1 MKNRKY
7 LVIICVLL
15 LAFSLSLF
23 AEPVKVIA
31 VHFGNPE
38 YEDALSKENYP
49 GFEFYRTDGSEWKY
63 EIKSTL
69 YIGTNPGHLEGY
81 YGEVPEKMGFSASF
95 ASEKGGRIPY
105 GLGVIYLIGS
115 NGVIAAQT
123 GPDMRFIED
132 VAYRDVFN
140 NLKKTLKNLKK
151 NKLPK
156 VLPATKQV
164 YFKTAPV
171 GEYEAYKKSKI
182 DKKVAGLIGWNIP
195 EVCVYDGEGNKHK
208 LPDLVKDENCFLVFY
223 TMNAVHI
230 KEGNRKTGE
239 ILKEWDEEIPVDAE
253 KEMAGAAKNA
263 ENAVTKEDVQNMF
276 KSMLKGTAENINSFY
291 GDAVKPLEM
300 VKDINASVK

>member
-1 MKNRKY
+1 MKNRRIIT
-7 LVIICVLL
+7 VICVLL
-15 LAFSLSLF
+15 LAFSVNLM

-49 GFEFYRTDGSEWKY
+49 GFEFYKTDGSEWKY
-63 EIKSTL
+63 KIESTF

-95 ASEKGGRIPY
+95 ASEKGYTPY
-105 GLGVIYLIGS
+105 GLGVVYLIGS
-115 NGVIAAQT
+115 NGVIATQT

-132 VAYRDVFN
+132 EAYFANFN
-140 NLKKTLKNLKK
+140 NLKKNLKNLKK
-151 NKLPK
+151 NRLPK

-171 GEYEAYKKSKI
+171 GEYETYKKSKI
-182 DKKVAGLIGWNIP
+182 DKKGVGLIGWNVP
-195 EVCVYDGEGNKHK
+195 EVCVYDSEGNKHK
-208 LPDLVKDENCFLVFY
+208 LTDLVKDENCFLVFY

-239 ILKEWDEEIPVDAE
+239 ILKEYDKEIPVDAE

-263 ENAVTKEDVQNMF
+263 ENAQTKEDVQNMF

-300 VKDINASVK
+300 AKDINASVK